1 MKRHLIVIV
10 CLLTWFCSTHAAD
23 GAELRTWTSKSGKF
37 TVKAE
42 LLSFAEGVVNLQRA
56 DGKKIKVP
64 LAKLSKKDQNYVVAR
79 RRPKIDP
86 VKAPEKLGA
95 KIKRNEQGDVVGV
108 YLQNT
113 PITDAGLVHLAGLTN
128 LQTLSLRDTPVTDAG
143 LVHLAGL
150 TNLEHL
156 NLDNTQITDAGL
168 VHLAGLTNLEVLQLI
183 GTQVTDGGVAELQKS
198 LLNCRISH

>member
-23 GAELRTWTSKSGKF
+23 GAEFRTWTSKSGKF

-42 LLSFAEGVVNLQRA
+42 FLSFAEGVVNLQRA

-86 VKAPEKLGA
+86 VKALEKLGA
-95 KIKRNEQGDVVGV
+95 KIERNEQDDVAGV
-108 YLQNT
+108 KLYGTQ
-113 PITDAGLVHLAGLTN
+113 
-128 LQTLSLRDTPVTDAG
+128 VTDAG
-143 LVHLAGL
+143 LVHFKRL
-150 TNLEHL
+150 TNLKSL
-156 NLDNTQITDAGL
+156 SLRDTQVTDAGL
-168 VHLAGLTNLEVLQLI
+168 
-183 GTQVTDGGVAELQKS
+183 
-198 LLNCRISH
+198 